1 MRLSWRAPRVPG
13 HPALH
18 KYALQ
23 RQRVVAAAGSAGA
36 AAACAAG
43 LGDGAGSGPRQGGVC
58 VGVER
63 WEAAGEPDDEDSSWV
78 DLPPARGSYRYRLAA
93 WSAFGRSEYA
103 VSGAACEVRAVHQRP
118 PPSAPLPPAEVQALL
133 AAVAATGSLSAGRT
147 GGAAP
152 GGAAGAGVWSWSAAS
167 SAAVVALTI
176 LLKASQ
182 LKAGGLLLAL
192 WRSLTARVRR
202 PAAGAAAGAAD
213 GAEQQQEQQQE
224 GGRDAAWAGMPRARS
239 SQALLAALGSGAAAA
254 DEQQQRVGVASGGSM
269 LRSYSST
276 QLLGEQGG
284 QLGSM
289 GVEAAGW
296 DAAAEAGEM
305 DDAAAEQLQLAIQRG
320 TRCAHPGCHRRFDR
334 LRDMRRKLEASGGCV
349 MGGLPSRAGCLPSA
363 ATAAACHPWLTGL
376 LLGSHPSE
384 TTAACRHFSWV
395 QSHYC
400 CLCQYMY
407 CLQHTRISPHGP
419 RGGCGLESQCI
430 CHACFA
436 ELAPAQ
442 QAACERNNRLPR
454 SSAPSAAP
462 SAADANGAPP
472 VGDSLAPGTAD
483 EAAGS
488 ADATAEPTTTLEAA
502 ASAGAPEELQ
512 PAAGSGSSPLSVAR
526 QRWRTAGAAMRA
538 LVRFKAAGSNSTS
551 PC

>member
-1 MRLSWRAPRVPG
+1 
-13 HPALH
+13 
-18 KYALQ
+18 
-23 RQRVVAAAGSAGA
+23 
-36 AAACAAG
+36 
-43 LGDGAGSGPRQGGVC
+43 
-58 VGVER
+58 
-63 WEAAGEPDDEDSSWV
+63 
-78 DLPPARGSYRYRLAA
+78 
-93 WSAFGRSEYA
+93 
-103 VSGAACEVRAVHQRP
+103 
-118 PPSAPLPPAEVQALL
+118 
-133 AAVAATGSLSAGRT
+133 
-147 GGAAP
+147 
-152 GGAAGAGVWSWSAAS
+152 
-167 SAAVVALTI
+167 
-176 LLKASQ
+176 
-182 LKAGGLLLAL
+182 
-192 WRSLTARVRR
+192 
-202 PAAGAAAGAAD
+202 
-213 GAEQQQEQQQE
+213 
-224 GGRDAAWAGMPRARS
+224 
-239 SQALLAALGSGAAAA
+239 
-254 DEQQQRVGVASGGSM
+254 
-269 LRSYSST
+269 
-276 QLLGEQGG
+276 
-284 QLGSM
+284 
-289 GVEAAGW
+289 
-296 DAAAEAGEM
+296 M